1 MVAPAPAHNPAVK
14 LDSKYF
20 DRIRVKP
27 EKDRLRPPEH
37 PPCEWAGCHAEGTH
51 RAPKGRG
58 REGEYFSFCLDH
70 VREYNKS
77 YNYFEGM
84 SDDDVVDYQK
94 SAITGHRPTWS
105 LGLNRLKRDYVDAGR
120 APGEG
125 GGFADSFGLF
135 GDFHQG
141 APEPERRQ
149 IRNAERK
156 ALGTLGLDE
165 TATGAEIKARYKA
178 LVKRHHPDANGGG
191 KAAEEKLREIIQAYT
206 YLKSVG
212 FC

>member
-1 MVAPAPAHNPAVK
+1 MGPPDHNRDVK

-27 EKDRLRPPEH
+27 EQDRLRRPEV
-37 PPCEWAGCHAEGTH
+37 PACQWRGCVSEGTH
-51 RAPKGRG
+51 KAPKGRG
-58 REGEYFSFCLDH
+58 REGEYFTFCLDH

-77 YNYFEGM
+77 YNYFDGM
-84 SDDDVVDYQK
+84 SDDDVVSYQK
-94 SAITGHRPTWS
+94 SAVTGHRPTWS
-105 LGLNRLKRDYVDAGR
+105 LGLNRLKRSFFND
-120 APGEG
+120 GEDRDG
-125 GGFADSFGLF
+125 KRGFADSFGLF
-135 GDFHQG
+135 GDFAD
-141 APEPERRQ
+141 APEHKPRRTV
-149 IRNAERK
+149 RNAERK

-165 TATGAEIKARYKA
+165 TAEGPDIKARYKA

-206 YLKSVG
+206 YLRSVG